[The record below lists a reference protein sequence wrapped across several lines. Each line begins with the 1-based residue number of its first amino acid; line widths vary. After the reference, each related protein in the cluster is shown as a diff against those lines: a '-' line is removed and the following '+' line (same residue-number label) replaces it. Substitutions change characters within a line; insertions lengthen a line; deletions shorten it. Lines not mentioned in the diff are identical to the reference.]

1 MKKIYLS
8 PSLQSDNKYAYGDY
22 TEAQVCRKICEYE
35 KKALERNGYTVKLAT
50 AGYNISQRINESNA
64 WGAEIHQPLHT
75 NAGGGDGTLVMCWSG
90 YQNDKYIKSIYQSL
104 ASYTPTKDDGIKVNT
119 SLAEVSQTNAMCVY
133 IEAEFHDN
141 STTAKWI
148 VNNMKGIAEA
158 IVKGYCKADGKTY
171 KAESST
177 IVPAGTKGMYK
188 VQIGAF
194 QKKSNA
200 EALGEK
206 ASKLGYDAYIYSAN
220 GVYRVQIGAFKDK
233 KNADNLAG
241 MAKKNGFDTYVYQE

>member
-1 MKKIYLS
+1 MKIYLS
-8 PSLQSDNKYAYGDY
+8 PSSQSENKYAYGDY

-35 KKALERNGYTVKLAT
+35 KEALERNGYTVKLAT
-50 AGYNISQRINESNA
+50 NGYNISQRINESNT
-64 WGAEIHQPLHT
+64 WGADIHQPLHT
-75 NAGGGDGTLVMCWSG
+75 NAGGGDGTLVMCWTN
-90 YQNDKYIKSIYQSL
+90 YENNKYIKNVYESL

-119 SLAEVSQTNAMCVY
+119 SLAEVSQTKAVCVY
-133 IEAEFHDN
+133 IEAEFHDS

-158 IVKGYCKADGKTY
+158 IVKGYCKADNKTY

-177 IVPAGTKGMYK
+177 SATSGTSGLYK

-206 ASKLGYDAYIYSAN
+206 ASKCGYNVYIYAVD
-220 GVYRVQIGAFKDK
+220 GLYRVQIGAFKDK
-233 KNADNLAG
+233 ENAEKLAKE
-241 MAKKNGFDTYVYQE
+241 AKTKGFDTYVYQE